1 MYQSNELEGR
11 LTNKMLNGGDG
22 INALVWLSVGKPLD
36 TANTTVADLYLIKK
50 INNIDVVPSIQ
61 NVYTLAL

>member
-1 MYQSNELEGR
+1 M
-11 LTNKMLNGGDG
+11 MLNGGDG

-50 INNIDVVPSIQ
+50 
-61 NVYTLAL
+61 